1 MIKYYNRELFRV
13 NKESFMSRGESK
25 KGSVTTFRSI
35 PVGIHSEERIIGK
48 CYCTGENDK
57 QNTRIWAQ
65 IQNGKTIVKMNT
77 SDSNLYD
84 TDVYMVAIPFNGIIK
99 PIERSYDYRIFRAV
113 IVKSDKRDIEFEGAF
128 YKNIAYMILVPNMQL
143 LLKEDHKYRKDA
155 LSFEFSYVTRE
166 KEPVFDMYTFFNSKE
181 TTVTLTFTKEGLV
194 SSVKE
199 TGVKDDYADDFT
211 KKGQLFPI
219 YKPSE
224 KGADER
230 EHSKKVDMN
239 QDKLKN
245 NEEERKKKKFDKFT
259 QPKTPYVKKEKQQKP
274 QKPVGTGDSKLDE
287 MINEMNRKFSCEH
300 PKADKRSK
308 KKRRK

>member
-13 NKESFMSRGESK
+13 NKEPSMSRGESK

-35 PVGIHSEERIIGK
+35 PVGLHSEERIIGK

-65 IQNGKTIVKMNT
+65 IQNGKTIVKMNA

-99 PIERSYDYRIFRAV
+99 PVERSYDYRIFRAV

-128 YKNIAYMILVPNMQL
+128 YKNIMYMIVVPNMQL

-155 LSFEFSYVTRE
+155 LTFKFSSVTRE
-166 KEPVFDMYTFFNSKE
+166 SVKGVYESKE
-181 TTVTLTFTKEGLV
+181 TEVTLTFTKEGLV

-199 TGVKDDYADDFT
+199 TGVEDDYADDFT

-230 EHSKKVDMN
+230 EQSKKVNMN

-259 QPKTPYVKKEKQQKP
+259 QPKTPYVKKEKQQKQEP
-274 QKPVGTGDSKLDE
+274 QKPVGTGDSKLDK